1 MRPTVGALL
10 IVIAGSIGTLFNIQ
24 QPVFGTVAESHL
36 TIERADVSIADNDND
51 LTARLSVEGVDIP
64 TDGAEGA
71 FGYGILTQDG
81 NATLVAHTHL
91 GVLDSEDQTFT
102 EDPIW
107 HTHLVKL
114 GDVKQ
119 CGDNNQGIVDI
130 TWQSPG
136 KVSIDGNNVRFS
148 GIPTG
153 EYKGWDS
160 ISGKPLTMTLGKD
173 VSDAVSFKLK
183 PVFDEDG
190 LEAICVTD
198 IRSAEEGVNNTD

>member
-36 TIERADVSIADNDND
+36 TIERAAVSIADNDND
-51 LTARLSVEGVDIP
+51 LIARLSVEGVDIP

-91 GVLDSEDQTFT
+91 GVLDSEDQTFI

-136 KVSIDGNNVRFS
+136 TVRIDNETVRIS
-148 GIPTG
+148 EIPTD
-153 EYKGWDS
+153 KFQGWDS
-160 ISGKPLTMTLGKD
+160 ISGEPLWMTLGKG
-173 VSDAVSFKLK
+173 VSEVVSFKLK
-183 PVFDEDG
+183 
-190 LEAICVTD
+190 
-198 IRSAEEGVNNTD
+198 